1 MTITRGDKV
10 RVRLA
15 SGEVVEERYIK
26 PSNIKKYHRV
36 TNRGDE
42 SEYLL
47 AGKHGDCRFV
57 GPGAILKPMEAS

>member
-1 MTITRGDKV
+1 MTISRGDKCK
-10 RVRLA
+10 VRLA

-26 PSNIKKYHRV
+26 PSNMKKYHRV

-47 AGKHGDCRFV
+47 AGKHGGCRFV